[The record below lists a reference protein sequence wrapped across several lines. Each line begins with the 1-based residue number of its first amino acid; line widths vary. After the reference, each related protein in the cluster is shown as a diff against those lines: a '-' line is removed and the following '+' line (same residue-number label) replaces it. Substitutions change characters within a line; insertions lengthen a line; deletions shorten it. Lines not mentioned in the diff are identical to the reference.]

1 MGEFLPVFDAI
12 REAFE
17 RALFTGAVTCG
28 IFSALFAIAS
38 AVCAQIFWGKEAPKK
53 RRTPPGRTGPPAEGA
68 GVTILKP
75 LKGLDRGMYENLAS
89 FLSQDHPRF
98 QVIFCLHDPEDPALP
113 LLRALKADFPETDA
127 EIVISGHRIGYNP
140 KVNNLSNAVPYVK
153 HDLLMLSDSDVRV
166 EVDFLRRAVRDL
178 EDPSVGLATYFYVSQ
193 NAGGAGSALEA
204 LSVNAQFL
212 PQAVTA
218 AVLGGMRFA
227 MGAAILVRRSV
238 FDAAGG
244 FPALSGHLA
253 DDFHLGEAV
262 ASLGSRVEI
271 ARSVVTTVPEDLGW
285 REHFSHMVR
294 WMSTIRA
301 CSPAGYLGSA
311 LLQGFSLLCL
321 HALLFGPTALTLSL
335 LILTAACRLGS
346 VAWIHTVTLRNP
358 RMLRLLPL
366 LPLSDLLQT
375 AAWVA
380 GLRTRTVSWRGETYS
395 VEPSGRLHPSLPR
408 LRPLVL

>member
-1 MGEFLPVFDAI
+1 
-12 REAFE
+12 
-17 RALFTGAVTCG
+17 
-28 IFSALFAIAS
+28 
-38 AVCAQIFWGKEAPKK
+38 
-53 RRTPPGRTGPPAEGA
+53 
-68 GVTILKP
+68 TILKP
-75 LKGLDRGMYENLAS
+75 IKGIDRGMVENLAS

-113 LLRALKADFPETDA
+113 LLRALKAEHPEADA

-140 KVNNLSNAVPYVK
+140 KVNNLSNATPYIK

-166 EVDFLRRAVRDL
+166 EVDFLRRATRDL
-178 EDPSVGLATYFYVSQ
+178 EDPSVGLATYFYVSR

-212 PQAVTA
+212 PQALTA

-244 FPALSGHLA
+244 FPALSAHLA
-253 DDFHLGEAV
+253 DDFRLGEAV

-271 ARSVVTTVPEDLGW
+271 ARPVVTTVPEDLGW
-285 REHFSHMVR
+285 TEHFDHMVR
-294 WMSTIRA
+294 QMSTIRV

-311 LLQGFSLLCL
+311 LLQGFFLLCL

-335 LILTAACRLGS
+335 LLLTAACRMGS
-346 VAWIHTVTLRNP
+346 TAWIHAAVLRDP
-358 RMLRLLPL
+358 GMLRLLPL
-366 LPLSDLLQT
+366 LPVSDLLQT

-395 VEPSGRLHPSLPR
+395 VEPSGRLLPSLPR
-408 LRPLVL
+408 LRPRVL